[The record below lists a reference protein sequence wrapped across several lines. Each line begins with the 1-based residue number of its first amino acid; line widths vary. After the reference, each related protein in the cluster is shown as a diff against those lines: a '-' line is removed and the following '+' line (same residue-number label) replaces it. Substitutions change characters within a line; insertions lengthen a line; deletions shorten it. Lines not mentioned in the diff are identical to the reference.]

1 MRPMRLLTYAAF
13 RELYCRAT
21 NPARALMLWH
31 ADVRAARGRFADF
44 RSRMLALLQEVGLN

>member
-1 MRPMRLLTYAAF
+1 MRLLTYAAF